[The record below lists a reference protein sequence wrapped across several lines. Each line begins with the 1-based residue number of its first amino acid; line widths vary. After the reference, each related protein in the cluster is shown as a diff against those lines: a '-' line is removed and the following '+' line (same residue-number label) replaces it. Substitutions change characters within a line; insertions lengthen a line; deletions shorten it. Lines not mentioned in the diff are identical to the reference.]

1 MKLTFIYHNV
11 PYSILIKTL
20 YWEFHGTCLRG
31 CILEEG
37 FSCRC
42 EEQTDKLRKKHE
54 MYIFKCK

>member
-31 CILEEG
+31 VFWKRDSLV
-37 FSCRC
+37 
-42 EEQTDKLRKKHE
+42 DVKNKL
-54 MYIFKCK
+54 IN